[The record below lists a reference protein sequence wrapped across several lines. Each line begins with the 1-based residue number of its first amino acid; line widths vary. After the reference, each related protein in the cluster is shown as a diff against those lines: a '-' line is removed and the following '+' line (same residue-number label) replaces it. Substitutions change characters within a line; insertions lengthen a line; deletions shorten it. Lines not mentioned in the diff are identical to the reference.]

1 MASLGLTE
9 LKTEAVLIT
18 NFKNRNMINIR
29 VDDHKMTLKFVI
41 TQLRVTIDAQ
51 INFKRQINY
60 PFQNATKTVAWM
72 MLRLTNN
79 LRGGNVCRPDR
90 YFGK

>member
-1 MASLGLTE
+1 MRLEMASLGLTE

-41 TQLRVTIDAQ
+41 T
-51 INFKRQINY
+51 
-60 PFQNATKTVAWM
+60 
-72 MLRLTNN
+72 
-79 LRGGNVCRPDR
+79 
-90 YFGK
+90 